1 MQFDKLLYI
10 CSDKKESAH
19 FNNTNTMIDYLNKK
33 KMKALKNNPLV
44 IAIPLLM
51 VEMISV
57 SCTKDKKPTYS
68 CNPKINN
75 TQDKNI

>member
-1 MQFDKLLYI
+1 
-10 CSDKKESAH
+10 
-19 FNNTNTMIDYLNKK
+19 
-33 KMKALKNNPLV
+33 MKALKNNPLV

-51 VEMISV
+51 VAMISV